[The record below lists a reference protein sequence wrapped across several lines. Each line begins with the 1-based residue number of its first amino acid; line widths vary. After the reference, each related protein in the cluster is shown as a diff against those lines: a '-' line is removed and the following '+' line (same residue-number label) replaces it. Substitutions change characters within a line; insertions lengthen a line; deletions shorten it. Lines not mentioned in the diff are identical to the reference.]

1 MRILAPPG
9 VFRPRSDTWLLAEH
23 LRREPLL
30 FEAQVLDLCAG
41 SGALAV
47 VARKAGAASATAVDV
62 SRRAVLTARL
72 NGWLNGVR
80 VRARRGDL
88 LAAVPGERYDLIVS
102 NPPYLPAPE
111 AGPPDRRAR
120 AWDAGRDGRVL
131 LDRICAEAPS
141 HLKGGG
147 ALLLVHSSICG
158 EEQTLRRLRGHGMH
172 AEVTERRR
180 GPLGPLLRA
189 RAEELESA
197 GLLEPGVR
205 EEELV
210 VVRAVSPGPGR
221 AGFRPG
227 RQRAESTR

>member
-23 LRREPLL
+23 MRRDPLL
-30 FEAQVLDLCAG
+30 FEARVLDLCAG

-47 VARKAGAASATAVDV
+47 VARKAGAASATAVDL
-62 SRRAVLTARL
+62 SGRAVLTARL

-102 NPPYLPAPE
+102 NPPYLPAPG
-111 AGPPDRRAR
+111 AGRSGRGSR
-120 AWDAGRDGRVL
+120 AWDAGRDGRLL
-131 LDRICAEAPS
+131 LDRICADAPS
-141 HLKGGG
+141 HLRPHG
-147 ALLLVHSSICG
+147 ALLLVHSSICDEG
-158 EEQTLRRLRGHGMH
+158 ETLRRLRERGLE
-172 AEVTERRR
+172 ADVAERRR

-189 RAEELESA
+189 RSTELEAA
-197 GLLEPGVR
+197 GMLEPGVR

-210 VVRAVSPGPGR
+210 IVRAVSPGPDR
-221 AGFRPG
+221 AGSPPA
-227 RQRAESTR
+227 RQRAVSTR

>member
-23 LRREPLL
+23 LRRDPLL
-30 FEAQVLDLCAG
+30 FEAHVLDLCSG

-47 VARKAGAASATAVDV
+47 VARKAGGAGATAVDL

-111 AGPPDRRAR
+111 AGPPGRGSR

-131 LDRICAEAPS
+131 LDRICADAPS
-141 HLKGGG
+141 HLRPGG
-147 ALLLVHSSICG
+147 ALLLVHSSICDDG
-158 EEQTLRRLRGHGMH
+158 ETLRRLRERGLE
-172 AEVTERRR
+172 AEVVERRR

-189 RAEELESA
+189 RAGALEAA
-197 GLLEPGVR
+197 GLLERGVR

-210 VVRAVSPGPGR
+210 VVRAVSPGPDR
-221 AGFRPG
+221 AGSRPV
-227 RQRAESTR
+227 RPRAASTR